1 MTDLQDR
8 IDTLEIKISHQET
21 QINDLSDMVSDQWKL
36 IKNLGGLL
44 SKADARIESLENNN
58 SGDTPSLADEKPP
71 HY

>member
-8 IDTLEIKISHQET
+8 IEALEITISHQET
-21 QINDLSDMVSDQWKL
+21 QINDLSEMVSKQWKL
-36 IKNLGGLL
+36 IENLGGLL

-58 SGDTPSLADEKPP
+58 PTATPSMLDEKPP